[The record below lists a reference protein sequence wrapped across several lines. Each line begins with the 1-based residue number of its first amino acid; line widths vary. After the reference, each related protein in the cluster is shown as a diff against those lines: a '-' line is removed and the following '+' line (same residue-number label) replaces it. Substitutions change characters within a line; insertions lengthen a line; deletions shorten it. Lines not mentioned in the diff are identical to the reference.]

1 MNKIIIALAA
11 TTAFAAAAPAAAQ
24 YGGNFQLRT
33 GELQAQ
39 LQAGIDSGAI
49 RRGEAMPL
57 TRQLR
62 QLTQL
67 ERLYRSGGF
76 TIQERSDLQSRSA
89 SLRQAIRMAE
99 RDGQGRYGRD
109 DRYGDSG
116 HVYARGELMDRNRDG
131 YDDRDLNRDRRLD
144 DGEWRTAAAYDARYG
159 RSDDRFEETRRD
171 GIGGVVDTLLGRDT
185 LRVGQRASA
194 NLGGVPYQ
202 YRDQYR
208 DGGGVYYRSDARA
221 IYQVDARND
230 LVLRIFALTR

>member
-24 YGGNFQLRT
+24 YGGNSQLRT
-33 GELQAQ
+33 VELQAQ

-62 QLTQL
+62 ELTQL
-67 ERLYRSGGF
+67 ERLYSRGGF
-76 TIQERSDLQSRSA
+76 TVRERSDLQSRSA
-89 SLRQAIRMAE
+89 SLREAIRTAE
-99 RDGQGRYGRD
+99 RDGDGRYGRG
-109 DRYGDSG
+109 RYGDSG
-116 HVYARGELMDRNRDG
+116 RAYARGELMDRNRDG
-131 YDDRDLNRDRRLD
+131 YDDRDLNRDRRVD
-144 DGEWRTAAAYDARYG
+144 DGEWRTAAAYDARYS
-159 RSDDRFEETRRD
+159 RSDERYQETRRD

-185 LRVGQRASA
+185 LRVGQRVSA

-208 DGGGVYYRSDARA
+208 DGSGVYYRSDDRA

-230 LVLRIFALTR
+230 VVLRIFALTR